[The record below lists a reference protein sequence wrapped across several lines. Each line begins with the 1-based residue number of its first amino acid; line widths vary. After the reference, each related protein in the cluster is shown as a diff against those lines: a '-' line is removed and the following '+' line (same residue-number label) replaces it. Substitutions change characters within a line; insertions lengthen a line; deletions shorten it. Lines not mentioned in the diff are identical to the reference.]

1 LTIAAEIRKFVDEFL
16 LGYFR
21 LFNYIHF
28 KMKTLTF
35 LFFGL
40 LLCPMTLLAQS
51 ADVLLQKVADA
62 LSAGKDDYAV
72 SLFRQAA
79 DADAG
84 QTEMFYWTSVG
95 KATAAAP
102 RLAQE
107 LAVCYRDKRNY
118 DKAYLFYKEWLQYY
132 PEDVSALVACA
143 EMQMMR
149 GETKDAMKLYE
160 KVLALDA
167 DNLQRTTIR
176 KSYRPHVCSM
186 PVTVTDCRIFSPMGI
201 ARLRGTCRRCFNSS
215 RLPKR
220 GRPWSG

>member
-1 LTIAAEIRKFVDEFL
+1 MTIAAEIRKFVDEFL

-95 KATAAAP
+95 KP
-102 RLAQE
+102 LRQ
-107 LAVCYRDKRNY
+107 
-118 DKAYLFYKEWLQYY
+118 
-132 PEDVSALVACA
+132 
-143 EMQMMR
+143 
-149 GETKDAMKLYE
+149 
-160 KVLALDA
+160 
-167 DNLQRTTIR
+167 
-176 KSYRPHVCSM
+176 
-186 PVTVTDCRIFSPMGI
+186 
-201 ARLRGTCRRCFNSS
+201 LRGLRRNWLFATETNGITT
-215 RLPKR
+215 RHTFL
-220 GRPWSG
+220 

>member
-1 LTIAAEIRKFVDEFL
+1 
-16 LGYFR
+16 
-21 LFNYIHF
+21 
-28 KMKTLTF
+28 MKTLTF

-95 KATAAAP
+95 KATEAAP

-132 PEDVSALVACA
+132 PEDRSAHTYA
-143 EMQMMR
+143 
-149 GETKDAMKLYE
+149 
-160 KVLALDA
+160 
-167 DNLQRTTIR
+167 
-176 KSYRPHVCSM
+176 VC
-186 PVTVTDCRIFSPMGI
+186 
-201 ARLRGTCRRCFNSS
+201 
-215 RLPKR
+215 RLP
-220 GRPWSG
+220 

>member
-1 LTIAAEIRKFVDEFL
+1 MNFYWDISGCLTIYTL
-16 LGYFR
+16 
-21 LFNYIHF
+21 

-95 KATAAAP
+95 KPLRQLRGLRAGTG
-102 RLAQE
+102 RL
-107 LAVCYRDKRNY
+107 
-118 DKAYLFYKEWLQYY
+118 
-132 PEDVSALVACA
+132 
-143 EMQMMR
+143 
-149 GETKDAMKLYE
+149 
-160 KVLALDA
+160 
-167 DNLQRTTIR
+167 LQRQTELR
-176 KSYRPHVCSM
+176 Q
-186 PVTVTDCRIFSPMGI
+186 GI
-201 ARLRGTCRRCFNSS
+201 PFL
-215 RLPKR
+215 
-220 GRPWSG
+220 

>member
-1 LTIAAEIRKFVDEFL
+1 
-16 LGYFR
+16 
-21 LFNYIHF
+21 
-28 KMKTLTF
+28 
-35 LFFGL
+35 
-40 LLCPMTLLAQS
+40 MTLLAQS

-84 QTEMFYWTSVG
+84 QTEMFYWTNVG

-143 EMQMMR
+143 EMQ
-149 GETKDAMKLYE
+149 D
-160 KVLALDA
+160 
-167 DNLQRTTIR
+167 R
-176 KSYRPHVCSM
+176 KSV
-186 PVTVTDCRIFSPMGI
+186 V
-201 ARLRGTCRRCFNSS
+201 
-215 RLPKR
+215 
-220 GRPWSG
+220 

>member
-1 LTIAAEIRKFVDEFL
+1 MTIAAEIRKFVDEFL

-35 LFFGL
+35 FLRT
-40 LLCPMTLLAQS
+40 PVSDDALAQS

-84 QTEMFYWTSVG
+84 QTEMFYWTNVG

-118 DKAYLFYKEWLQYY
+118 DKAYLFIR
-132 PEDVSALVACA
+132 SGCSI
-143 EMQMMR
+143 
-149 GETKDAMKLYE
+149 
-160 KVLALDA
+160 
-167 DNLQRTTIR
+167 IR
-176 KSYRPHVCSM
+176 KMFPH
-186 PVTVTDCRIFSPMGI
+186 
-201 ARLRGTCRRCFNSS
+201 L
-215 RLPKR
+215 
-220 GRPWSG
+220 

>member
-1 LTIAAEIRKFVDEFL
+1 
-16 LGYFR
+16 
-21 LFNYIHF
+21 
-28 KMKTLTF
+28 MKTLTF

-95 KATAAAP
+95 KATEAAP

-118 DKAYLFYKEWLQYY
+118 DKAYLFIR
-132 PEDVSALVACA
+132 SGCSIIR
-143 EMQMMR
+143 QMF
-149 GETKDAMKLYE
+149 
-160 KVLALDA
+160 
-167 DNLQRTTIR
+167 
-176 KSYRPHVCSM
+176 PH
-186 PVTVTDCRIFSPMGI
+186 
-201 ARLRGTCRRCFNSS
+201 L
-215 RLPKR
+215 
-220 GRPWSG
+220 

>member
-1 LTIAAEIRKFVDEFL
+1 MTIAAEIRKFVDEFL

-35 LFFGL
+35 FFFG

-84 QTEMFYWTSVG
+84 QTEMFYWTNAFFPQQVG
-95 KATAAAP
+95 
-102 RLAQE
+102 
-107 LAVCYRDKRNY
+107 D
-118 DKAYLFYKEWLQYY
+118 
-132 PEDVSALVACA
+132 
-143 EMQMMR
+143 
-149 GETKDAMKLYE
+149 
-160 KVLALDA
+160 
-167 DNLQRTTIR
+167 
-176 KSYRPHVCSM
+176 
-186 PVTVTDCRIFSPMGI
+186 
-201 ARLRGTCRRCFNSS
+201 
-215 RLPKR
+215 
-220 GRPWSG
+220 